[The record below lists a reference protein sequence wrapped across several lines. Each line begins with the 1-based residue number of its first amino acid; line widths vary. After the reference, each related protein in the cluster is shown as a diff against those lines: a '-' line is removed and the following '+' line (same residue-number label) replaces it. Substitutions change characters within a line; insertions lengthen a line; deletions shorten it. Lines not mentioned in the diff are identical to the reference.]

1 MGKYKIRLDRRNRK
15 PLPQCRLTQE
25 EWKLYLDQLNT
36 AVESEDEERIYQA
49 KNLVKNEIRE
59 IYIDRYER
67 DGEYV
72 LCGEKAGYFGL
83 CKKCWRSLMGN
94 AILRAEGHTK
104 AEHEKNH
111 GKPCVVCGSEEI
123 LCRQVCPK
131 CYGLMRTHGFTTT
144 KQLMEYKAEKAE
156 KAKSRKFRW
165 RE

>member
-67 DGEYV
+67 DGECV
-72 LCGEKAGYFGL
+72 LCGEKAGCFGL

>member
-1 MGKYKIRLDRRNRK
+1 M
-15 PLPQCRLTQE
+15 PQCRLTQE

-67 DGEYV
+67 DGECV

-94 AILRAEGHTK
+94 AILRAEGHTNDTMLVFELLNRCC
-104 AEHEKNH
+104 AVMHNII
-111 GKPCVVCGSEEI
+111 GKRG
-123 LCRQVCPK
+123 K
-131 CYGLMRTHGFTTT
+131 
-144 KQLMEYKAEKAE
+144 
-156 KAKSRKFRW
+156 
-165 RE
+165 

>member
-67 DGEYV
+67 DGECV

-94 AILRAEGHTK
+94 AIL
-104 AEHEKNH
+104 
-111 GKPCVVCGSEEI
+111 
-123 LCRQVCPK
+123 
-131 CYGLMRTHGFTTT
+131 
-144 KQLMEYKAEKAE
+144 
-156 KAKSRKFRW
+156 
-165 RE
+165 